1 MRREVSKWRHFLL
14 NGEGDRGL
22 IMIGVST
29 AMGWFDRLKN
39 RIQTLNRWISG
50 VGAVFLIPLML
61 VTAADV
67 VCRNLFNRPIMGVV
81 ESSGYLLAVF
91 ILLGLGYTEQVKAH
105 VRVAIMTSRL
115 SPRAQ
120 LVLNIM
126 TTLVS
131 LFIFSILAW
140 QGLVVG
146 VQERTVSDSLRVPQY
161 PFRLL
166 VAVGAFFVCLELLID
181 FGDSVRKLARWSS

>member
-1 MRREVSKWRHFLL
+1 MEERMMTRRFL
-14 NGEGDRGL
+14 GED
-22 IMIGVST
+22 T
-29 AMGWFDRLKN
+29 AMGWFDRSRN
-39 RIQTLNRWISG
+39 RVQALNRWISG

-67 VCRNLFNRPIMGVV
+67 ICRNLFNLPIMGVV
-81 ESSGYLLAVF
+81 ESSGYLLAIF
-91 ILLGLGYTEQVKAH
+91 ILLGFGYAEQVKAH

-120 LVLNIM
+120 LILSMM
-126 TTLVS
+126 TILMS

-140 QGLVVG
+140 QGVVVG
-146 VQERTVSDSLRVPQY
+146 VEERTVSDLLRIPQY

>member
-1 MRREVSKWRHFLL
+1 
-14 NGEGDRGL
+14 
-22 IMIGVST
+22 
-29 AMGWFDRLKN
+29 MGWFDRLKN

-50 VGAVFLIPLML
+50 VGAIFLIPLML

-105 VRVAIMTSRL
+105 VRVTIMTSRL

-120 LVLNIM
+120 LILNIM
-126 TTLVS
+126 TTLDE
-131 LFIFSILAW
+131 SIYFFYSGVA
-140 QGLVVG
+140 GLG
-146 VQERTVSDSLRVPQY
+146 RRHRRTDSLRFAKNSPISVPASGCC
-161 PFRLL
+161 RR
-166 VAVGAFFVCLELLID
+166 FFCLSRTSD
-181 FGDSVRKLARWSS
+181 